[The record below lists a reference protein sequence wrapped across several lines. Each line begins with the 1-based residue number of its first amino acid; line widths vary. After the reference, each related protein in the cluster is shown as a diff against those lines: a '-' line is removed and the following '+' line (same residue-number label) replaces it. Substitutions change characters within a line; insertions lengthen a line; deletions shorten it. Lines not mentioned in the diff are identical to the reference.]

1 MRLFENLALFTMLL
15 VLAWSFVPA
24 KRRARVVL
32 YAPLLTWVLLIVHFI
47 VEGARWQMVPAYL
60 LAVGLTLNNFHLLT
74 RKKPAPTL
82 RPLLRMLIVM
92 AFLVLFILIYQL
104 PQSFPVFTLP
114 QPGGQYP
121 VGSTS
126 LTLIDSSRE
135 ETFTENPDD
144 YREVPVRIWYP
155 SKEIENTQPEG
166 YWSDH
171 PEYSRY
177 LTLELGLPVF
187 SLDHLRLVKTHTY
200 KCTPLPDG
208 QEQYPVILFQHG
220 YRLGYLEQNTSLMET
235 LASNGYVVISLAH
248 PYEAIAV
255 PLADGS
261 TAHYSNS
268 DTDGFMDSTA
278 VQEESLLIWAAD
290 TTFVMDSLEDIQ
302 SDGPFGFL
310 AGRLDLDQIGLA
322 GMSFGGS
329 TASQVCL
336 TDSRCK
342 AGLTLDSPQYSAV
355 KSGQLTQPFL
365 FMISDNGS
373 YLERAV
379 FESAAA
385 AAYLITIKGTEH
397 YNFSDLTLVSPLAQT
412 FDFSGPISG
421 QQMVRIINTYSLAF
435 FDKHLKDLPAPLL
448 NGVSAEYPEV
458 MIESRNNR

>member
-1 MRLFENLALFTMLL
+1 MRLFENLALFTML
-15 VLAWSFVPA
+15 VILAWSFVPE
-24 KRRARVVL
+24 KRRSRVVL
-32 YAPLLTWVLLIVHFI
+32 YAPMVTWALLIVHLF
-47 VEGARWQMVPAYL
+47 VEGVRWQMVPAYL
-60 LAVGLTLNNFHLLT
+60 LAVGLTLNNFHLLK
-74 RKKPAPTL
+74 RKKPALALHPVVRL
-82 RPLLRMLIVM
+82 LIVM
-92 AFLVLFILIYQL
+92 LFLVLFILIYQL
-104 PQSFPVFTLP
+104 PQILPVFTLP

-126 LTLIDSSRE
+126 FTLIDSSRE
-135 ETFTENPDD
+135 ETFTENPND
-144 YREVPVRIWYP
+144 YREVPIRIWYP
-155 SKEIENTQPEG
+155 SRAIKNTQPEG

-177 LTLELGLPVF
+177 LTQELGLPVF
-187 SLDHLRLVKTHTY
+187 TLDHLRLVKTHTF
-200 KCTPLPDG
+200 KCTPLADG
-208 QEQYPVILFQHG
+208 QEKYPVILFQHG

-235 LASNGYVVISLAH
+235 LASNGYVVISMAH
-248 PYEAIAV
+248 PYEAIAA

-261 TAHYSNS
+261 TAHYSNT

-278 VQEESLLIWAAD
+278 TQEESLLIWAAD

-310 AGRLDLDQIGLA
+310 AGRLDLDRTGLA

-329 TASQVCL
+329 TTSQVCL

-355 KSGQLTQPFL
+355 EAGQLTQPFL

-373 YLERAV
+373 YLEQAV
-379 FESAAA
+379 FENAAG

-397 YNFSDLTLVSPLAQT
+397 YNFSDLTLVSPMAQA

-421 QQMVRIINTYSLAF
+421 QQMVHIMNTYSLAF
-435 FDKHLKDLPAPLL
+435 FDRHLKDLPTSLL
-448 NGVSAEYPEV
+448 NGISAEFPEV